1 MSAWIFFT
9 PIRPSYLRQCCN
21 KSTHL
26 YYNHLNFVELTT
38 QLREPNLLI
47 VHICPPL
54 GTALARALKQAGRED
69 VLRQS
74 MQNISLVQNDRELS
88 HAVQSLELHEP
99 SPDDEDAMSKFCRF
113 AITEVF

>member
-1 MSAWIFFT
+1 MEF
-9 PIRPSYLRQCCN
+9 
-21 KSTHL
+21 K
-26 YYNHLNFVELTT
+26 
-38 QLREPNLLI
+38 LI
-47 VHICPPL
+47 VLFSRDL

-99 SPDDEDAMSKFCRF
+99 SPDDEDAMSKFYRF
-113 AITEVF
+113 YYHTLM